1 MCMNTRLMNC
11 GWLAAG
17 MVTAAML
24 CACGTVSA
32 QATAGGATQPKMMS
46 PDADPNWEVVTVR
59 PGDPNDQNNKFDVIG
74 RHLIVENHTVEIM
87 LMFGYNLQKSQLAG
101 LPEWAKT
108 ERWNVDGVSDVDG
121 QPDVRQFQGLIR
133 KLLKDRFGLKEH
145 MEQREM
151 PVFALT
157 VAKDGPKLTPS
168 QGDPNGLPRQQVNG
182 GSGERRMEF
191 TNTSMKDLTLLMLLE
206 VDRPI
211 VDRTGLKGK
220 YDFKLSYTNDESR
233 APTDGSAPP
242 GLFTAIQEQ
251 DGLKLER
258 VKAKADVLV
267 VDAITRP
274 SAN

>member
-1 MCMNTRLMNC
+1 MNR
-11 GWLAAG
+11 GVLAAG

-24 CACGTVSA
+24 CAGGAVWA
-32 QATAGGATQPKMMS
+32 QAAAGGVTPPKMMAS
-46 PDADPNWEVVTVR
+46 DADPNWEVVTVR
-59 PGDPNDQNNKFDVIG
+59 PGDPNDKNDKFDVIG

-101 LPEWAKT
+101 LPDWVKT

-121 QPDVRQFQGLIR
+121 QPDVRQFQSLIR
-133 KLLKDRFGLKEH
+133 KLLKERFGLKEH

-168 QGDPNGLPRQQVNG
+168 KGDPNGLPRQQANG

-191 TNTSMKDLTLLMLLE
+191 TNTSMKELSLLMLLD

-211 VDRTGLKGK
+211 VDQTGLKGK
-220 YDFKLSYTNDESR
+220 YDFKLAYTNDESR

-251 DGLKLER
+251 DGLKLEP

-267 VDAITRP
+267 VDKVNMP
-274 SAN
+274 GAN